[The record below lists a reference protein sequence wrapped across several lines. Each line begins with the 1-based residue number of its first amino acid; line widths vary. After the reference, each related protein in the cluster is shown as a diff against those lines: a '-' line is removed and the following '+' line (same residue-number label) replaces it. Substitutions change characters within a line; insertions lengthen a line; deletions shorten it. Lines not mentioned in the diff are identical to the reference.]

1 MTTKKKILITAT
13 VILSVAVLI
22 CAGIIVFNGF
32 GLVEEYD
39 FGLGAYYYA
48 DIPGFEKILNEDA
61 FKTDIPFWFHAI
73 LFLIWGWII
82 YRLWIW
88 IDRK

>member
-61 FKTDIPFWFHAI
+61 FKTYIPFWFHAI